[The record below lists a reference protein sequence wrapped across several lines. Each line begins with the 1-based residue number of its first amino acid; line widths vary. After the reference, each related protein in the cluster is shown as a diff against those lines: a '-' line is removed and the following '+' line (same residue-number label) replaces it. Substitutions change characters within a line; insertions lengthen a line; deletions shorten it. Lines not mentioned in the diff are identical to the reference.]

1 MINDSPSF
9 LLTRHAGTCY
19 GQLMSEYVVAQMVNW
34 EREMYG
40 FHADQLDSRWNL
52 QRRVAIT
59 PPRMLSSLTI
69 GILGLGT
76 IGRRSKLKIYKIN
89 IVWF

>member
-1 MINDSPSF
+1 
-9 LLTRHAGTCY
+9 
-19 GQLMSEYVVAQMVNW
+19 MSEYVVTQMVNW

-40 FHADQLDSRWNL
+40 FHADQLNSQWNL

-76 IGRRSKLKIYKIN
+76 IGRRSKLHKIIN
-89 IVWF
+89 IHVVWF

>member
-1 MINDSPSF
+1 
-9 LLTRHAGTCY
+9 
-19 GQLMSEYVVAQMVNW
+19 MSEYVVAQMVNW